1 MTTCDQI
8 LRLGLFQYKPQFS
21 GRKGNVYR
29 YLYRAYGID
38 CQSYKYLFR
47 AVSICIATCSPGFTP
62 IGCQPFATLKDFFLC
77 FFIGEPLSG
86 TYNKVLIR
94 ETLCCLPQKP
104 HMVFS
109 CQKGYSASSSLIRS
123 SLYPFISISCLFSIT
138 Q

>member
-47 AVSICIATCSPGFTP
+47 AVFNLHSHMFTRLYTY
-62 IGCQPFATLKDFFLC
+62 GCQPFCHLKDFFLC

-94 ETLCCLPQKP
+94 ETLCCLLKKAPYGFFLP
-104 HMVFS
+104 ER
-109 CQKGYSASSSLIRS
+109 I
-123 SLYPFISISCLFSIT
+123 
-138 Q
+138 